1 MNWTDDRVE
10 LLKKLWSDGCSAS
23 QIAAELGYITRNSVI
38 GKIHRLGLSGRGR
51 GPKEGDIAAARVK
64 TGAAAKFRFCAT
76 NNIKPWQPVEP
87 LAPAP
92 PETPMKK
99 LAAKLP
105 TSCSLMELTS
115 DKCHFPIGN
124 PQEK

>member
-51 GPKEGDIAAARVK
+51 GPKKSDIAPARVK
-64 TGAAAKFRFCAT
+64 TGAAAKIPFCAT
-76 NNIKPWQPVEP
+76 NNIKPRETVEAP
-87 LAPAP
+87 PPAP
-92 PETPMKK
+92 PEPPIKK
-99 LAAKLP
+99 PAAKLP
-105 TSCSLMELTS
+105 TTRPPL
-115 DKCHFPIGN
+115 
-124 PQEK
+124 